1 MGQKVNPIGF
11 RIGVTKDWRS
21 RWFSRKKDFGI
32 KLHEDMVIRKLL
44 AERLKDAAVAR
55 VNIERFANRVRITL
69 FSARPGLVIGR
80 KGKDIESLKA
90 LVSKKISG
98 KEVFIDIVEI
108 KKPEV
113 DATLVAQSIAQQIER
128 RVSYRRAMKKAMQL
142 AMDSGADGIKIKCG
156 GRLNG
161 ADIARDEQYNE
172 GRVPLHTITANIDYH
187 HAEAN
192 TLAGIIGIK
201 VWICKPKDLEQQNG
215 PNAKARK
222 VPKGAKRK
230 PRR

>member
-21 RWFSRKKDFGI
+21 RWFSRKKDFGA
-32 KLHEDMVIRKLL
+32 KLYEDQVIRKLL
-44 AERLKDAAVAR
+44 ADRLKEAAIAR

-80 KGKDIESLKA
+80 KGKDIEILKA
-90 LVSKKISG
+90 LISKKISG
-98 KEVFIDIVEI
+98 KEVFIDIVEV

-113 DATLVAQSIAQQIER
+113 DATLVANSIAQQLER
-128 RVSYRRAMKKAMQL
+128 RVSFRRAMKKAMQL
-142 AMDSGADGIKIKCG
+142 AMDSGAEGIKVKCS
-156 GRLNG
+156 GRLGG
-161 ADIARDEQYNE
+161 ADLARIEQYSE
-172 GRVPLHTITANIDYH
+172 GKVPLHTITANIDYC

-201 VWICKPKDLEQQNG
+201 VWICKPKNLEQQNG

-222 VPKGAKRK
+222 VQKGTKRK

>member
-21 RWFSRKKDFGI
+21 RWFSRKKDFGT
-32 KLHEDMVIRKLL
+32 KLYEDQVIRKIL
-44 AERLKDAAVAR
+44 AERLKEAAIAR

-80 KGKDIESLKA
+80 KGKDIEILKA
-90 LVSKKISG
+90 LISKKISG
-98 KEVFIDIVEI
+98 KEVFIDIVEV

-113 DATLVAQSIAQQIER
+113 DATLVANSIAQQLER
-128 RVSYRRAMKKAMQL
+128 RVSFRRAMKKAMQL
-142 AMDSGADGIKIKCG
+142 AMDSGAEGIKVKCS
-156 GRLNG
+156 GRLGG
-161 ADIARDEQYNE
+161 ADLARIEQYSE
-172 GRVPLHTITANIDYH
+172 GKVPLHTITANIDYC

-201 VWICKPKDLEQQNG
+201 VWICKPKNLEQQNG

-222 VPKGAKRK
+222 VQKGTKRK

>member
-21 RWFSRKKDFGI
+21 RWFSRKKDFGT
-32 KLHEDMVIRKLL
+32 KLYEDQVIRKIL
-44 AERLKDAAVAR
+44 ADRLKEAAIAR

-80 KGKDIESLKA
+80 KGKDIEILKA
-90 LVSKKISG
+90 LISKKISG
-98 KEVFIDIVEI
+98 KEVFIDIVEV

-113 DATLVAQSIAQQIER
+113 DATLVANSIAQQLER
-128 RVSYRRAMKKAMQL
+128 RVSFRRAMKKAMQL
-142 AMDSGADGIKIKCG
+142 AMDSGAEGIKVKCS
-156 GRLNG
+156 GRLGG
-161 ADIARDEQYNE
+161 ADLARIEQYSE
-172 GRVPLHTITANIDYH
+172 GKVPLHTITANIDYC

-201 VWICKPKDLEQQNG
+201 VWICKPKNLEQQNG

-222 VPKGAKRK
+222 VQKGTKRK